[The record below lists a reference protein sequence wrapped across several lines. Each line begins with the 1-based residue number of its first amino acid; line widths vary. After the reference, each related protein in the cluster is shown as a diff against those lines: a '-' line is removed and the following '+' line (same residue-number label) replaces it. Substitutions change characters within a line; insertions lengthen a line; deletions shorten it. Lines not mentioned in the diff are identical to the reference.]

1 MNKYAVIG
9 NPIHHSLSPTIHA
22 QFAKQ
27 IGLSISYEKILAP
40 LDGFTVTVKNFVSA
54 GALGFNI
61 TVPFKVEAYDL
72 VDECTS
78 NANIASS
85 VNAIKVENGALYG
98 ENTDG
103 IGLVND
109 LCNNLQQL
117 IKGKD
122 ILILGAG
129 GTTQGI
135 LLPLLECQPE
145 RILVANRTKVKSLK
159 LASKYSKYGK
169 VCGFGLDQI

>member
-22 QFAKQ
+22 QFSKQ
-27 IGLSISYEKILAP
+27 TGLSMSYEKILAP
-40 LDGFTVTVKNFVSA
+40 LDGFTAAVNNFVSS

-61 TVPFKVEAYDL
+61 TVPFKVEAYNL

-78 NANIASS
+78 NAKTSGA
-85 VNAIKVENGALYG
+85 VNTIKVENGTLYG

-109 LCNNLQQL
+109 LCNNLQQT
-117 IKGKD
+117 I
-122 ILILGAG
+122 
-129 GTTQGI
+129 
-135 LLPLLECQPE
+135 
-145 RILVANRTKVKSLK
+145 
-159 LASKYSKYGK
+159 
-169 VCGFGLDQI
+169 

>member
-9 NPIHHSLSPTIHA
+9 NPVDHSLSPTIQA

-27 IGLSISYEKILAP
+27 IGLSMSYEKILAP
-40 LDGFTVTVKNFVSA
+40 LDGFTVAAKNFVSS

-72 VDECTS
+72 VDEHTL
-78 NANIASS
+78 NAKTAGA
-85 VNAIKVENGALYG
+85 VNTIKVVNGTLYG

-109 LCNNLQQL
+109 LCNNLQQVNH
-117 IKGKD
+117 
-122 ILILGAG
+122 
-129 GTTQGI
+129 
-135 LLPLLECQPE
+135 
-145 RILVANRTKVKSLK
+145 R
-159 LASKYSKYGK
+159 
-169 VCGFGLDQI
+169 

>member
-9 NPIHHSLSPTIHA
+9 NPIDHSLSPAIHA

-27 IGLSISYEKILAP
+27 IGLSVSYEKIQAP
-40 LDGFTVTVKNFVSA
+40 LDGFTVAAKNFISS

-72 VDECTS
+72 VDEYTL
-78 NANIASS
+78 NAKTAGA
-85 VNAIKVENGALYG
+85 VNTIKVENGSLYG

-109 LCNNLQQL
+109 LCNNLQQS
-117 IKGKD
+117 IKGKE
-122 ILILGAG
+122 ILIIGAG
-129 GTTQGI
+129 GATQGI
-135 LLPLLECQPE
+135 LLPLLECQTRSYFGCEPNKSK
-145 RILVANRTKVKSLK
+145 ILKI
-159 LASKYSKYGK
+159 GK
-169 VCGFGLDQI
+169 QL